1 MTPDLR
7 TDYLGFTLT
16 SPLVASAGPVTGDI
30 DSLRTLED
38 AGIGAVVLPSLF
50 EEDVADE
57 AVRNLLAYEPPDGFS
72 AESESFL
79 PEIPDVATPTE
90 QHLELVV
97 DAKAALSVPVIA
109 SLNGVTTGGWV
120 DYAAQLVRAGA
131 DAIECNMYFVAAD
144 VGTRSF
150 EVEHRYVDLV
160 RAVRAAVD
168 VPVAVK
174 LSPFLNATASTAKSI
189 TDAGADGLV
198 LFNRF
203 YQPDID
209 LETLEVTPS
218 LTLST
223 SADLRLPLRWIAILR
238 GRVAASLA
246 LSTGVHTHEDVVK
259 AVLAGSDAVMTTS
272 ALLRQGPGYA
282 ALLVDGLAHW
292 LEEHEYESV
301 AQACGSISRDAVAD
315 PDAYERANYVQVI
328 RRAMRQFA
336 AGGQPT
342 AR

>member
-7 TDYLGFTLT
+7 TDYLGFRLT
-16 SPLVASAGPVTGDI
+16 SPLVASAGPLTGDVE
-30 DSLRTLED
+30 SLRALED
-38 AGIGAVVLPSLF
+38 AGVGAVVLPSLF
-50 EEDVADE
+50 EEDVTGE
-57 AVRNLLAYEPPDGFS
+57 AARNQLLYEPPDGVS
-72 AESESFL
+72 AESENYL
-79 PEIPDVATPTE
+79 PEIPGGTTPTE
-90 QHLELVV
+90 QHFELVV

-109 SLNGVTTGGWV
+109 SVNGVTTGGWV
-120 DYAAQLVRAGA
+120 EYAAQLVRAGA

-144 VGTRSF
+144 ADHSSSG
-150 EVEHRYVDLV
+150 VEARYVDLV

-174 LSPFLNATASTAKSI
+174 LSPFLSATAHMAKAI
-189 TDAGADGLV
+189 TDVGADGLV

-218 LTLST
+218 LSLST

-238 GRVAASLA
+238 GQVPASLA
-246 LSTGVHTHEDVVK
+246 LSSGVHTHEDVVK
-259 AVLAGSDAVMTTS
+259 AILAGADAVMTTS
-272 ALLRQGPGYA
+272 ALLRHGPGYA
-282 ALLVDGLAHW
+282 ALLLDGLAHW

-301 AQACGSISRDAVAD
+301 AQARGSVSQGAAAD
-315 PDAYERANYVQVI
+315 PDAYERANYVEII
-328 RRAMRQFA
+328 RRSMRHFA

-342 AR
+342 AP